1 MHAASTG
8 AAAPAREVA
17 ACAGRARMV
26 ARVIL
31 KIAYPVVILAFWR
44 VGSPRYIGLALLA
57 MLWLQRWVGAGRVAG
72 VLDRLTR
79 LEWAV
84 ALVMS
89 SLSAAIAVTDSE
101 TLLRAYPV
109 VVNAGLLV
117 AFGATLR
124 RGGPSMI
131 EKFARMRRPDL
142 DAYAVRYTRRVTQVW
157 CAFFLFNG
165 AVSGACALW
174 GSRAQWALY
183 NGFVTYLLIGV
194 LMVAEVAWR
203 HVFVLRRKSD

>member
-8 AAAPAREVA
+8 AASPAREA
-17 ACAGRARMV
+17 AASGRRARTV
-26 ARVIL
+26 ARVML

-44 VGSPRYIGLALLA
+44 VGSPRFIGLALLV
-57 MLWLQRWVGAGRVAG
+57 MLWLQRWIGAGSAEA
-72 VLDRLTR
+72 LPARLTR

-124 RGGPSMI
+124 RGGPSMV
-131 EKFARMRRPDL
+131 EKFARVRRPDL
-142 DAYAVRYTRRVTQVW
+142 DAHAVRYTRRVTQVW
-157 CAFFLFNG
+157 CAFFTFNG

-183 NGFVTYLLIGV
+183 NGLVTYLLIGV
-194 LMVAEVAWR
+194 LIVAEIAWR
-203 HVFVLRRKSD
+203 HVFVLRRKPR